1 MSLNP
6 TSEIKLDYDLAIVGG
21 GIVGAT
27 LAAALK
33 DSGLSVALIEAQVES
48 VSVAKGRAYAISLLS
63 GRIFQE
69 IGIWDK
75 ILPQITSFA
84 QIQLSDADY
93 PKIVQ
98 FNPPELETDK
108 LGYAAEHRVL
118 LTALQEF
125 LQTSPNVSYLC
136 PAEVIKADYQKDFV
150 EIQLRVNGELKTIKT
165 RLLVGADGAKSRIR
179 QAAGI
184 KTRGWLYWQSC
195 VVATI
200 KPEKPHNNVAYER
213 FWPSGPMGV
222 LPLTE
227 NRFQIVWT
235 WPHAEAKA
243 MQELDETEFLQ
254 KLEYYTGGKF
264 GKLELLSDRYVFP
277 VQLMQSDRY
286 TLPRLALIGDA
297 AHGCHPVA
305 GQGMNLGIRD
315 AAALAQILK
324 TAQQKGEDIGNI
336 QVLKRYE
343 TWRKGENWVI
353 LGFTDFLDRLF
364 SNQFLPL
371 IFIRRFGLW
380 MLRNINPVKKFALQL
395 MTGLK
400 GRLPQLS
407 QL

>member
-1 MSLNP
+1 MSINS
-6 TSEIKLDYDLAIVGG
+6 TVENQIDYDLAIVGS

-48 VSVAKGRAYAISLLS
+48 PAVAKGRAYAISLLS
-63 GRIFQE
+63 GRIFQG

-75 ILPQITSFA
+75 IEPQITTYE
-84 QIQLSDADY
+84 QVQLSDADY

-98 FNPPELETDK
+98 FNPPELGTK
-108 LGYAAEHRVL
+108 GLGYTAEHRVL
-118 LTALQEF
+118 LTVLQEF
-125 LQTSPNVSYLC
+125 LPTCSNVSYFC
-136 PAEVIKADYQKDFV
+136 PAEVVKADYQQDFV
-150 EIQLRVNGELKTIKT
+150 EIKLRLNGELQTIKT

-184 KTRGWLYWQSC
+184 KTHGWPYWQSC
-195 VVATI
+195 VVATL
-200 KPEKPHNNVAYER
+200 KPEKPHNNIAYER

-222 LPLTE
+222 LPLPE
-227 NRFQIVWT
+227 NRLQIVWT

-254 KLEYYTGGKF
+254 KLEHYTGGKF
-264 GKLELLSDRYVFP
+264 GKLELLGDRYVFP

-297 AHGCHPVA
+297 AHGCHPVT

-324 TAQQKGEDIGNI
+324 TAQQNGEDIGNI

-343 TWRKGENWVI
+343 TWRKRENWVI
-353 LGFTDFLDRLF
+353 LGLTDFLDRLF
-364 SNQFLPL
+364 SNQLLPL

-380 MLRNINPVKKFALQL
+380 MLRNITPVKKFALQL
-395 MTGLK
+395 MTGLR
-400 GRLPQLS
+400 GRPPQLS
-407 QL
+407 QM

>member
-1 MSLNP
+1 MSINS
-6 TSEIKLDYDLAIVGG
+6 TVENQIDYDLAIVGG

-33 DSGLSVALIEAQVES
+33 DSGLSVALIESQVES
-48 VSVAKGRAYAISLLS
+48 PAVAKGRAYAISLLS
-63 GRIFQE
+63 GRIFQG
-69 IGIWDK
+69 IGIWNK
-75 ILPQITSFA
+75 IEPQITTY
-84 QIQLSDADY
+84 QQVQLSDADY

-98 FNPPELETDK
+98 FNPPELGTK
-108 LGYAAEHRVL
+108 GLGYTAEHRVL
-118 LTALQEF
+118 LTVLQEF
-125 LQTSPNVSYLC
+125 LQSCPNVSYLC
-136 PAEVIKADYQKDFV
+136 PAEVVKADYQKDFV
-150 EIQLRVNGELKTIKT
+150 EIQLRLNGELQTIKT

-179 QAAGI
+179 QSAGI
-184 KTRGWLYWQSC
+184 KTHGWLYWQSC

-200 KPEKPHNNVAYER
+200 KPEKAHNNVAYER

-243 MQELDETEFLQ
+243 MQQLDETEFLQ

-264 GKLELLSDRYVFP
+264 GKLELLGDRYIFP

-315 AAALAQILK
+315 AAALAQILQ

-336 QVLKRYE
+336 HVLKRYE
-343 TWRKGENWVI
+343 NWRKRENWVI
-353 LGFTDFLDRLF
+353 LGLTDFLDRIF

-371 IFIRRFGLW
+371 IFMRRFGLW
-380 MLRNINPVKKFALQL
+380 MLRNINPVKKYALQL
-395 MTGLK
+395 MTGLR
-400 GRLPQLS
+400 GRPPQLS
-407 QL
+407 QS